1 MFSSF
6 EPTKYIGWKEISPFG
21 ILIGLF
27 AASYWLLLIMT
38 PSSTFVLP
46 LCPFSSP
53 HLKGPIKPLLTVLS
67 DEQIMSA
74 NPAVQRGGRFRPADC
89 EARSRAAVVVAYRDR
104 AAHLQMLLSN
114 LHPVMQRQ
122 QLDYTIFVVEQA
134 GTGIFNKGTLFNAA
148 FMEINATGRFDCFV
162 FHDVDVYPENDSNSY
177 GCRAEPTLLA
187 TAMNKFRYKPLYDHF
202 FGAAV
207 SLSARHFTEINGY
220 PNVYWGWG
228 GEDDDIGRR
237 VQRKFGSISRSP
249 LSIGRYTMAT
259 HKSDEGNPKNKR
271 RFDLV
276 NTAQRRFDSDGLN
289 SLNYTLLTKQFRPL
303 YTWFFVD
310 VGYPVDFEAD

>member
-134 GTGIFNKGTLFNAA
+134 GTGIFNKGTSA
-148 FMEINATGRFDCFV
+148 FTVELRAYVYICRYTG
-162 FHDVDVYPENDSNSY
+162 EKAS
-177 GCRAEPTLLA
+177 
-187 TAMNKFRYKPLYDHF
+187 
-202 FGAAV
+202 
-207 SLSARHFTEINGY
+207 TETRGFL
-220 PNVYWGWG
+220 G